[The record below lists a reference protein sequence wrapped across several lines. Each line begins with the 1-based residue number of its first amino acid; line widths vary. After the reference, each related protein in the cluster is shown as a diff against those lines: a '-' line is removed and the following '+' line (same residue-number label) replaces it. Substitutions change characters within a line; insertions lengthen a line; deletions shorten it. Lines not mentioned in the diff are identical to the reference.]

1 MFNLH
6 ELKPSLPPSGDATGD
21 QIVRLVSDKV
31 GATGWEIVRALKG
44 TPDEIQLKLA
54 ALVSNGFIRAEG
66 AGLDAYYAPSK
77 QVAKFRVAR

>member
-1 MFNLH
+1 M
-6 ELKPSLPPSGDATGD
+6 GD

-31 GATGWEIVRALKG
+31 GATGWEIARALNG
-44 TPDEIQLKLA
+44 VPHETQLKLD
-54 ALVSNGFIRAEG
+54 ALVKNGFIRAEG